1 MCISKVLIDHKHQ
14 HMFDNFADCL
24 MKLTGRASV
33 KEFLLLSET
42 TKPLY
47 KKGFIIIYLF
57 REKDNMHVGPT
68 AQRFF
73 PFHR

>member
-1 MCISKVLIDHKHQ
+1 
-14 HMFDNFADCL
+14 MFDNFADCL
-24 MKLTGRASV
+24 RNWQVVRASV

-73 PFHR
+73 LFTGK